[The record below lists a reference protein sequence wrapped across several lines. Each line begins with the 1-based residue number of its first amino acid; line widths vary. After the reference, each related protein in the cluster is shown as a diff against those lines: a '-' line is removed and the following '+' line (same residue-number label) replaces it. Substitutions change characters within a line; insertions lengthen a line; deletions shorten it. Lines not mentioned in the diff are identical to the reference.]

1 MWLPSSLVQSVLHC
15 SVVSLQLCTML
26 WGERERERGRERPRE
41 GERKRERK
49 REREGE
55 RKRETERG
63 REEERGD
70 HDRKK
75 YFVES

>member
-1 MWLPSSLVQSVLHC
+1 MQLPSSLVQSVLHC

-26 WGERERERGRERPRE
+26 RGERERERGRERGREKGRERGRE
-41 GERKRERK
+41 GERKKGRE
-49 REREGE
+49 
-55 RKRETERG
+55 RETERG